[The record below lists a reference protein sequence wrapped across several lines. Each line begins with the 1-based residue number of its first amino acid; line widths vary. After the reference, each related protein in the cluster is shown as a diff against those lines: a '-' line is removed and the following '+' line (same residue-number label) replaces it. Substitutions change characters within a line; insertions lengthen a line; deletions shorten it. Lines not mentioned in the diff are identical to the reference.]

1 MRVNHK
7 WFSAALA
14 VVISALL
21 ALTLFRTAGAAPP
34 GSPFTGVWQSTDVD
48 YSHQTLA
55 IGGVASYHVWLHD
68 DGASVCGQDA
78 YGVPLYAANGLGT
91 GRATGNT
98 LLVTLAITC
107 LSRPSVFYG
116 NVPVAYT
123 YNPST
128 DTLTDQIGVVWS
140 RR

>member
-7 WFSAALA
+7 WFRTALA

-34 GSPFTGVWQSTDVD
+34 GSPFTGVWQSTDTD
-48 YSHQTLA
+48 LSHQTLA
-55 IGGVASYHVWLHD
+55 IGGVATYHVRLYD

-78 YGVPLYAANGLGT
+78 YGVPLYAAIGLGT
-91 GRATGNT
+91 GSASGNT
-98 LLVTLAITC
+98 LVVTLAITC
-107 LSRPSVFYG
+107 LSHPSRFYG

-128 DTLTDQIGVVWS
+128 DTLTDQIGVVWT